1 MIFVRAGVVG
11 ALVVAGLGSGVAF
24 ADDAAQSDGL
34 EIQAPYEQTVVVAP
48 GDGGAAQYRSMA
60 LGLQH
65 YSSDFTVT
73 DGRLTVDAS
82 GLAGVAEIAWPDNC
96 VPDDAGTVAVC
107 DTGDVPIRYSPQ
119 VQLKVRAVAGAAV
132 GAQGAIEYSATA
144 TGGPDGTLT
153 APEYSAETFV
163 TVGSGPDLGVSAPQD
178 VTGVAPGTDLTV
190 PFSVTNTGN
199 ETAHGFSVKLWATYG
214 LDVTT
219 RYPQC
224 TYTGP
229 DDTDAQYPAM
239 TYVTCSF
246 DTDVAPG
253 ATVELPEPLRLA
265 VTDHALYERFD
276 YEVEPGG
283 DVTDLDTSDN
293 GRAWHID
300 ADNTADFAVHGTE
313 VSGAQGDTVDRRFP
327 LRQPRPGLGRRRRLG
342 RPGPGDRLLPP
353 AGHHRHVRARHLPD
367 RPGLR
372 RRPGRPPLRVH
383 PADLDQARPEGRLP
397 VPAARRPG
405 RPRRQGPGRRPS
417 LRRQCVLHLRPEHQE
432 QLGEGGRQ
440 PVRLTAARG
449 AGARPAPL
457 IPVRCPSP
465 P

>member
-1 MIFVRAGVVG
+1 MSSVAVGRVVAG
-11 ALVVAGLGSGVAF
+11 ALVLAGLGSGVAF
-24 ADDAAQSDGL
+24 ADDGPGDGL
-34 EIQAPYEQTVVVAP
+34 EIQAPYEQAVVVAP

-65 YSSDFTVT
+65 YNSDVTVT
-73 DGRLTVDAS
+73 GGRLTVDAT

-107 DTGDVPIRYSPQ
+107 DTGDVPVRYSPQ
-119 VQLKVRAVAGAAV
+119 VQLRLRAVAGAAV

-163 TVGSGPDLGVSAPQD
+163 TVGSGPDLGVSAAQD
-178 VTGVAPGTDLTV
+178 VSGVAPGTDLTV

-199 ETAHGFSVKLWATYG
+199 ETAHGFTVQMWATYG

-229 DDTDAQYPAM
+229 DDADAQYPAM

-265 VTDHALYERFD
+265 VTDHALHERFD
-276 YEVEPGG
+276 YNVAPGG
-283 DVTDLDTSDN
+283 DVTDLDSSDN

-300 ADNTADFAVHGTE
+300 AANTADFAVHGTE
-313 VSGAQGDTVDRRFP
+313 VSGAQGDTVTAGFRFVN
-327 LRQPRPGLGRRRRLG
+327 R
-342 RPGPGDRLLPP
+342 GPAWVADVASGDPIPAIDYYLPP
-353 AGHHRHVRARHLPD
+353 GTTATSVPSTCRTAAPSADAPAVPHYVCTLPTWT
-367 RPGLR
+367 RPDLKVTFPFR
-372 RRPGRPPLRVH
+372 LRV
-383 PADLDQARPEGRLP
+383 DQVVPDATGRVVVRPYDGSSAFAFDPNTRNNSAK
-397 VPAARRPG
+397 VVVN
-405 RPRRQGPGRRPS
+405 PS
-417 LRRQCVLHLRPEHQE
+417 
-432 QLGEGGRQ
+432 
-440 PVRLTAARG
+440 A
-449 AGARPAPL
+449 
-457 IPVRCPSP
+457 
-465 P
+465 

>member
-1 MIFVRAGVVG
+1 MSSNSRPVPDHHAGVLLSHVGYVMRSVRAGVVG

-34 EIQAPYEQTVVVAP
+34 EIQAPYEQAVVVAP

-65 YSSDFTVT
+65 YNSDFTVT

-82 GLAGVAEIAWPDNC
+82 RLAGVAEIAWPGNC

-107 DTGDVPIRYSPQ
+107 DTSDVPVRYSPQ
-119 VQLKVRAVAGAAV
+119 LQLKVRAVAGAAV

-178 VTGVAPGTDLTV
+178 VTGVTPGTDLTV

-313 VSGAQGDTVDRRFP
+313 VSGAQGDTVAAGFRFVN
-327 LRQPRPGLGRRRRLG
+327 R
-342 RPGPGDRLLPP
+342 GPAWVADVASGD
-353 AGHHRHVRARHLPD
+353 
-367 RPGLR
+367 
-372 RRPGRPPLRVH
+372 
-383 PADLDQARPEGRLP
+383 P
-397 VPAARRPG
+397 VPAIDYYLPPGTTATSVPSTCHSASPSADAPAIPHYVCTLPTWTKPDLKVDFPFRLRVDQVVPDGTGRVVVRPYDG
-405 RPRRQGPGRRPS
+405 SASFAFDPKTRNNSAKVVVNPS
-417 LRRQCVLHLRPEHQE
+417 
-432 QLGEGGRQ
+432 
-440 PVRLTAARG
+440 A
-449 AGARPAPL
+449 
-457 IPVRCPSP
+457 
-465 P
+465 